1 MAGFG
6 PIEIVVFAVPG
17 ETLDQGVLEQVRAL
31 VDTGTVRIVDA
42 VLAQRDADGAV
53 AWAELADQGETWNEL
68 TALIDH
74 LEGLVATEDLADLT
88 TGLVVGETALV
99 LAFENTWLRPLLA
112 AVRDAGGRVVAE
124 VAVPDDVV
132 QQVADA
138 VPDEN

>member
-17 ETLDQGVLEQVRAL
+17 DTLDPGVLEQVRTL
-31 VDTGTVRIVDA
+31 VASGTVRIVDA
-42 VLAQRDADGAV
+42 VLAQKDAEGVV
-53 AWAELADQGETWNEL
+53 AWAELADQGTTWSDL

-74 LEGLVATEDLADLT
+74 LEGLVAAEDLAELT
-88 TGLVVGETALV
+88 TELVIGETALV
-99 LAFENTWLRPLLA
+99 LAFENTWLRPLLG

-132 QQVADA
+132 QQVATA
-138 VPDEN
+138 VPDED